1 MKNND
6 TQLIRR
12 ILDGDDTAFA
22 ELVEKYQK
30 QVHAL
35 VWRKI
40 EDFHIAE
47 EITQDTFLKAYQ
59 ELGTLKKPQRF
70 ASWLYVIATNRC
82 STWLRK
88 KHLRRQLLEGMDVAQ
103 PEKVTY
109 SEHVVVENEQITI
122 ETQRDV
128 VKKLLAKLGESE
140 RTVMTLHYFGEMS
153 CTEIGA
159 FLGVSANTIKSRL
172 RRAQQRLQ
180 KEETMIKEALDN
192 FKISPNLTE
201 NIMQEIS
208 RIKPAAPSGSKPFVP
223 WAIAASTL
231 VVVLLMLGFGNHR
244 YLARFQKPYSFDATA
259 EMTVDIIDAPI
270 VANLEFKPDVRTQNI
285 NTNALAKLNDPEK
298 QPNDDVATLSEDT
311 HTAETVKDYTQWHLP
326 KAAKAR
332 LGKGGIRAMQFS
344 PDGKQLAVGSD
355 IGVWLYAVKT
365 GKEVSM
371 FPGIC
376 QSLAFSPDG
385 HFLANGGG
393 KFRGGGRF
401 RGKELQLWEIAT
413 GRKVSLT
420 DGLPAASVL
429 RFSEDG
435 KTLVSLGS
443 WGDTISRLDMDT
455 RKGKVEEIEERS
467 SEKIKSRVLPE
478 PYALTQDKFAV
489 GGWDGK
495 IELWDMAGKKLSIL
509 RGHAEEIQGLLPPA
523 IDGKIQDEIQNR
535 QFPKEPRE
543 ENIHILAVA
552 FSPDG
557 TLLASGS
564 RDKTVRVSKISSEEE
579 PITLRNHTGW
589 VNVLTFSPDGKILAS
604 GSTDNK
610 VLMWDTDTGKLLVT
624 LIGHINGITALTF
637 SPDGSTLASASID
650 GTVLFWNTKTRNQ
663 LPTRIT
669 GHTEWVKAVAFLKES
684 TTFASVAFN
693 GVITL
698 WDVKTSQKSDHQI
711 IEHPQDTLTV
721 LAFSP
726 DGTKLASFSG
736 KSKVMFEAGLG
747 LSSSTSTSGGL
758 IRITDVSTGKE
769 LETLMEEGVPWAL
782 TFSPDGKTVAFGTW
796 TTIWLWNLETGVKLD
811 IPFNVNGLAPGV
823 QHLVF
828 SPDGKKL
835 VSGTSGDEV
844 QMWDVETGD
853 ALASFTE
860 HNPKREV
867 ITALAFSSDGALL
880 AVGSNK
886 RIRVMGSNKQIR
898 LKEVPNGVA
907 TLVFAPDSTV
917 LVSGLRNGE
926 IELWNL
932 ATGNKLTTLDG
943 HSEPVETL
951 VFSPDGKTLVS
962 TGQDGT
968 ILVWDWDE
976 ALKGSD
982 R

>member
-6 TQLIRR
+6 AQLIHR

-40 EDFHIAE
+40 GDFHIAE
-47 EITQDTFLKAYQ
+47 EITQDTFLKTYQ

-88 KHLRRQLLEGMDVAQ
+88 KHLRRQLLEGMDSAQ

-128 VKKLLAKLGESE
+128 VKKLLAKLEESE

-172 RRAQQRLQ
+172 HRAQQRLQ
-180 KEETMIKEALDN
+180 KEESMIREALDN
-192 FKISPNLTE
+192 FKITPNLTE
-201 NIMQEIS
+201 TIMREVS
-208 RIKPAAPSGSKPFVP
+208 RIKPDAPSGSKPLVP

-231 VVVLLMLGFGNHR
+231 AVVLLMLGFGNR
-244 YLARFQKPYSFDATA
+244 QYLARFQKPYSFDASA
-259 EMTVDIIDAPI
+259 EMTVDIIDAPV
-270 VANLEFKPDVRTQNI
+270 VANLEFKPDVRTQI
-285 NTNALAKLNDPEK
+285 KNTNALAKLNDPEK
-298 QPNDDVATLSEDT
+298 QPNDDVATLSEET
-311 HTAETVKDYTQWHLP
+311 QMEETVKDYTQWELP
-326 KAAKAR
+326 KKAKAR
-332 LGKGGIRAMQFS
+332 LGKGGIRAMRFS

-355 IGVWLYAVKT
+355 IGVWLYDVKT

-371 FPGIC
+371 FPGMC

-393 KFRGGGRF
+393 KFKGGGRF

-435 KTLVSLGS
+435 KTLVSLGN

-467 SEKIKSRVLPE
+467 LEKIKSRVLPE

-711 IEHPQDTLTV
+711 IEHQDTLTV

-747 LSSSTSTSGGL
+747 LSSARYTLGGL

-769 LETLMEEGVPWAL
+769 LETLTEKGVPLAL

-796 TTIWLWNLETGVKLD
+796 TTIRLWNLETGVKLD
-811 IPFNVNGLAPGV
+811 IPFTDKNVNGLVPGV
-823 QHLVF
+823 WHLVF

-835 VSGTSGDEV
+835 VGGTSGGKV

-867 ITALAFSSDGALL
+867 ITSVSILFRWCLAC
-880 AVGSNK
+880 
-886 RIRVMGSNKQIR
+886 R
-898 LKEVPNGVA
+898 
-907 TLVFAPDSTV
+907 
-917 LVSGLRNGE
+917 
-926 IELWNL
+926 
-932 ATGNKLTTLDG
+932 
-943 HSEPVETL
+943 
-951 VFSPDGKTLVS
+951 GK
-962 TGQDGT
+962 
-968 ILVWDWDE
+968 
-976 ALKGSD
+976 
-982 R
+982 